1 MDGNWE
7 AIDRAEER
15 LVAHSAERPAQLER
29 RDRRRRWL
37 PWLLAPLVLPAL
49 GAAAFL
55 VVLEGAGGDLR
66 DWSTLGA
73 VGLVGACLLAPAG
86 LAAFAARRAGPGE
99 AAAWA
104 LVSVCA
110 EIALVV
116 GVGFLALGLGPG

>member
-1 MDGNWE
+1 VTGEWE

-15 LVAHSAERPAQLER
+15 LAAHSAERRTWLER
-29 RDRRRRWL
+29 RDRRRRRL

-55 VVLEGAGGDLR
+55 AVLERAGGDLR
-66 DWSTLGA
+66 GWPTPAAL
-73 VGLVGACLLAPAG
+73 GLVAACLAVPAA
-86 LAAFAARRAGPGE
+86 LAAFATRREGALE

-116 GVGFLALGLGPG
+116 GVGFLLLELGPS